1 MLIRT
6 CTPWNR
12 WEIYQLLQKVTLC
25 GLLGFVERGTLTQ
38 AALGLV
44 VSETVLLA
52 FMRCAPILFAS
63 EFAHRITL
71 SIKIAPAAVV

>member
-1 MLIRT
+1 M
-6 CTPWNR
+6 
-12 WEIYQLLQKVTLC
+12 LC

-63 EFAHRITL
+63 DYAHNDNVIVIKTL
-71 SIKIAPAAVV
+71 QQAVV

>member
-1 MLIRT
+1 M
-6 CTPWNR
+6 PWNR

-38 AALGLV
+38 ASLGLV

-52 FMRCAPILFAS
+52 FMRCAPI
-63 EFAHRITL
+63 
-71 SIKIAPAAVV
+71 